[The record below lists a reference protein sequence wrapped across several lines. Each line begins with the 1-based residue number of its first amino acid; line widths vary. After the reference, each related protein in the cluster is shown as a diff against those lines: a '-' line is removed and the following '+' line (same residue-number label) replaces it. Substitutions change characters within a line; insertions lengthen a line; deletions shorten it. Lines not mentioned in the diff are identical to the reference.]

1 MLIPVKQHLPMRLT
15 TLQVKTFS
23 LEPLVQVT
31 PVFFPKLFFLN
42 TATVSTIRVKV
53 KTSFKVG
60 PSDDPLLSANFQ
72 VTTTDVVVN
81 PGARLVVTLD
91 TASVDGVLDFHTIE
105 VTNNGLVTEIL
116 HCWFEGLY
124 EESLKVS
131 PEFPPTIL

>member
-1 MLIPVKQHLPMRLT
+1 MRLT
-15 TLQVKTFS
+15 TLQVKTIA
-23 LEPLVQVT
+23 LEPLVQVM

-42 TATVSTIRVKV
+42 TAVVSTIRVKV

-91 TASVDGVLDFHTIE
+91 TSSVDGILDFHTIE

-116 HCWFEGLY
+116 QCWFEGLY

-131 PEFPPTIL
+131 PTFPPTIL